1 MKRLKNVTNKEKVDA
16 LLETIVHNDDAIDYI
31 QNQIYATENV
41 LGYMPEDKEARKR
54 LQIEKFI
61 KFNLEY
67 LNTQYK
73 ECLKRF
79 GVIV

>member
-1 MKRLKNVTNKEKVDA
+1 MKRLKNVTNKEKVDS
-16 LLETIVHNDDAIDYI
+16 LLETIAHNNDAIDYI

-41 LGYMPEDKEARKR
+41 LGYLPEDAEAQER
-54 LQIEKFI
+54 LKIEKFI

-67 LNTQYK
+67 LDKQYK